1 MSWMLVLALGAG
13 AYGFKVLGLIVIGD
27 RTLPPAL
34 ERCLELIPAAML
46 AALIMLETF
55 SSGQHL
61 TIDARAVGVGAAVVV
76 AWRRA
81 PLIAVILTGAVV
93 TAAVRALS

>member
-1 MSWMLVLALGAG
+1 MTWVLVLALGAG
-13 AYGFKVLGLIVIGD
+13 AYAFKVLGLVVIGD

-46 AALIMLETF
+46 AALIVLQTF
-55 SSGQHL
+55 GSGQHL
-61 TIDARAVGVGAAVVV
+61 RLDARAVGVGAAVVV
-76 AWRRA
+76 AWRKA
-81 PLIAVILTGAVV
+81 PLIAVILTGAAV